1 MIIKHKQG
9 STFLFQLQLD
19 NPDGTPIDLSSMT
32 IKSQIKNDTNSFSKD
47 FVIVLVDNFNVDIK
61 MQDTVDWPLGKLS
74 FDVRCI
80 QQNGDIL
87 FTETI
92 IVEVSKTITR

>member
-19 NPDGTPIDLSSMT
+19 NADGTPIDLSSMV
-32 IKSQIKNDTNSFSKD
+32 IKSQIKNDTGSFERD
-47 FVIVLVDNFNVDIK
+47 FVISTVDNFNVDIK
-61 MQDTVDWPLGKLS
+61 MQDTLDWPLGKLS
-74 FDVRCI
+74 FDVKCV
-80 QQNGDIL
+80 QQNGVIL

-92 IVEVSKTITR
+92 TVEVSRTITR